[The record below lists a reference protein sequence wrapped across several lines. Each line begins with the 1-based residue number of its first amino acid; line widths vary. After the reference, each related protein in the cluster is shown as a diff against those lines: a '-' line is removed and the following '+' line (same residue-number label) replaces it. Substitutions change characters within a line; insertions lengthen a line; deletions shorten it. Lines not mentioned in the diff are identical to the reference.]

1 MDEQKR
7 VLLDYMKV
15 KYHCKK
21 NNWTIA
27 DLAKELGVT
36 RQTIRS
42 WSIKPTFLYNLWL
55 LEDVLN
61 VKTGELLAQAN

>member
-1 MDEQKR
+1 MDNEKR
-7 VLLDYMKV
+7 VLLNYIKV

-27 DLAKELGVT
+27 DLAEKLGVT

-42 WSIKPTFLYNLWL
+42 WSIKPTYLYNLWL
-55 LEDVLN
+55 IEDALD
-61 VKTGELLAQAN
+61 VKTGELVKAC